1 MKAKQ
6 IAAALLTGIFVNL
19 FDNAKNACRERTK
32 VIWLRFFQCR
42 LFHDCSSLSNEP
54 MISSL
59 MPPVRALL

>member
-6 IAAALLTGIFVNL
+6 IAAALLTGAFENL
-19 FDNAKNACRERTK
+19 FG
-32 VIWLRFFQCR
+32 R
-42 LFHDCSSLSNEP
+42 LFAGAKSAEKNRSRMTPVFRIYSLKSFLNEP

>member
-19 FDNAKNACRERTK
+19 FG
-32 VIWLRFFQCR
+32 R
-42 LFHDCSSLSNEP
+42 LFRRKKCRKNRSRMTPVFRIYSLKSFLNEP